1 MTSVRIF
8 FFSALVLAASGCAT
22 GLWSSEPARAFP
34 ALDPGK
40 GRVFFYRS
48 SAMGSAFTPDV
59 LLNGERVGKL
69 DRRGVFFR
77 DVLPGSYAATTTMTS
92 KVANFSLRAGERK
105 YVKFVS
111 SLFETH
117 MHPELVDPAK
127 GEAEAASLDR
137 LGPGAK

>member
-1 MTSVRIF
+1 MTAVRIF
-8 FFSALVLAASGCAT
+8 FFSALVLAVAGCAT
-22 GLWSSEPARAFP
+22 GLWSNEAARAFP

-69 DRRGVFFR
+69 DRRGVFFK

-92 KVANFSLRAGERK
+92 KVANFSLRAGERM
-105 YVKFVS
+105 YVKFTS

-117 MHPELVDPAK
+117 MHPELVDPAR
-127 GEAEAASLDR
+127 GAAEVSTLD
-137 LGPGAK
+137 